1 MAQLIKKK
9 AFVLAALGVLLVVS
23 AYFALQNVAL
33 PASKANFPGKVLV
46 IDPGHGGV
54 DGGAISIDG
63 SRESD
68 INLSIGN
75 KLNALAQLFGIDTL
89 MTRSSDKSSADMA
102 QYSEHRDLVYRTE
115 LANSQ
120 ENAILISIHQN
131 CYPTSQPSGS
141 QVMHADDEQS
151 KTLAWLIQGNL
162 TSCLDPE
169 NRRLA
174 EPAPK
179 RLYITSNAKCPA
191 VLVECGFMS
200 NFSDIE
206 KLKDDNYQSSVALV
220 LLASY
225 LQFMQGIPA

>member
-1 MAQLIKKK
+1 MAKLLKKK
-9 AFVLAALGVLLVVS
+9 VFVLVAIGLIILISVYSTFQGNMEPVNAAS
-23 AYFALQNVAL
+23 PY
-33 PASKANFPGKVLV
+33 SRTLV

-54 DGGAISIDG
+54 DGGAIAIDG

-68 INLSIGN
+68 INLSIAT
-75 KLNALAQLFGIDTL
+75 KLDALARLCGINTL
-89 MTRSSDKSSADMA
+89 MTRVSDSSSADMT
-102 QYSEHRDLVYRTE
+102 QYSEHRDLVHRTE
-115 LANSQ
+115 IANSK

-131 CYPTSQPSGS
+131 CYPTSQPKGA

-151 KTLAWLIQGNL
+151 KTLAWLMQSNL
-162 TSCLDPE
+162 TTCLDPE

-179 RLYITSNAKCPA
+179 RLYITSNVNCPA

-206 KLKDDNYQSSVALV
+206 KLKDNDYQSSVALV

-225 LQFMQGIPA
+225 IQFTQGTPA

>member
-1 MAQLIKKK
+1 MTKLLKKK
-9 AFVLAALGVLLVVS
+9 AIILAVLVLVFVFSVYTMLQNKAEPVS
-23 AYFALQNVAL
+23 ASAPFNRI
-33 PASKANFPGKVLV
+33 LV

-54 DGGAISIDG
+54 DGGAIAIDG

-68 INLSIGN
+68 INLAIAN
-75 KLNALAQLFGIDTL
+75 KMNALAQLCGINTL
-89 MTRSSDKSSADMA
+89 MTRESDKSSADME
-102 QYSEHRDLVYRTE
+102 QYSEHRDLVHRAE
-115 LANSQ
+115 LANSM
-120 ENAILISIHQN
+120 ESAVLISIHQN
-131 CYPTSQPSGS
+131 CYPTSQPKGA
-141 QVMHADDEQS
+141 QVMHANDEQS
-151 KTLAWLIQGNL
+151 KTLAWLMQGNL

-179 RLYITSNAKCPA
+179 RLYITSNVNCPA

-206 KLKDDNYQSSVALV
+206 KLKDKDYQSSVALV

-225 LQFMQGIPA
+225 MQFMQGAPA